1 MACDDL
7 HGSSASASHS
17 MPLSIPFSMPSFGDA
32 EYTLDAIADGSA
44 GATSEGGTSAE
55 YTSDAIVDGSA
66 NGPSDV
72 TSVGGPADVISAGGP
87 SAGGISEGATSEGA
101 AWFED
106 CLLTADDA
114 QRMMDALQEV
124 PKFQE
129 ESHNTIC
136 VKNMKERKGKKKK
149 NVKKNGATSSTKDE
163 PSTTCGGQ
171 EKKATKKKKA
181 ATQHVDD
188 ASGVTDTISSTKGE
202 QKKKKATKKKKSATQ
217 HVDVTHSLT
226 TTTTTS
232 STKGEQKK
240 KKKAKKKKAA
250 HVDEATGGTSATS
263 STKKAKKDAADNV
276 YPPVVHGIFEATTMG
291 IDKDRWV
298 KKLYVT
304 DDKNPVMQKVGSV
317 PVVYSKVLLPPGV
330 TKLSMSHFYT
340 QEQIAFRKKFA
351 SSCYSKARKLAL
363 QLGAPDIVAIRAAQ
377 LVHRETVLR
386 YDMDHIVLADVLKYT
401 LIECE
406 AEDEAEDAW

>member
-1 MACDDL
+1 
-7 HGSSASASHS
+7 
-17 MPLSIPFSMPSFGDA
+17 
-32 EYTLDAIADGSA
+32 
-44 GATSEGGTSAE
+44 
-55 YTSDAIVDGSA
+55 V
-66 NGPSDV
+66 
-72 TSVGGPADVISAGGP
+72 VGRRRR
-87 SAGGISEGATSEGA
+87 
-101 AWFED
+101 
-106 CLLTADDA
+106 
-114 QRMMDALQEV
+114 QQ
-124 PKFQE
+124 
-129 ESHNTIC
+129 
-136 VKNMKERKGKKKK
+136 
-149 NVKKNGATSSTKDE
+149 
-163 PSTTCGGQ
+163 
-171 EKKATKKKKA
+171 KKKA

-263 STKKAKKDAADNV
+263 TKKAKKDAADDV
-276 YPPVVHGIFEATTMG
+276 WPPVVHGIVERTIWGDNNQDNCA
-291 IDKDRWV
+291 KQ
-298 KKLYVT
+298 LYVA
-304 DDKNPVMQKVGSV
+304 DDENPVTQKVGAL

-330 TKLSMSHFYT
+330 TRLTMNHFYT
-340 QEQIAFRKKFA
+340 KEQIAFRKNYA
-351 SSCYSKARKLAL
+351 STAYSQARKYAKSI
-363 QLGAPDIVAIRAAQ
+363 GCTDEFAIQAAQ

-386 YDMDHIVLADVLKYT
+386 YDMEHIVLADVLKYT